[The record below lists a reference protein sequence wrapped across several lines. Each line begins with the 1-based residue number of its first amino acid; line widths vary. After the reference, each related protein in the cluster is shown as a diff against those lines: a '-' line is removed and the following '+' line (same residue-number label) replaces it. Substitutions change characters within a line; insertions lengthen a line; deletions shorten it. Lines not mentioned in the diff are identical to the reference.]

1 MSKKPLILGIE
12 SSCDETASS
21 LITENEQG
29 IPVVLSNIVSSQIE
43 EHKEFGG
50 IVPEI
55 AARAH
60 VEKIDCIVKKAIK
73 ESKVHAQWVANYLI
87 NKLGISETRIQ
98 IVFGIKGD
106 GSLVTL
112 EGVFE

>member
-1 MSKKPLILGIE
+1 MEPSQGGQAVSDNYFPWPILILPLGLGFVIGMLLGTIST
-12 SSCDETASS
+12 SSTWRAS
-21 LITENEQG
+21 
-29 IPVVLSNIVSSQIE
+29 
-43 EHKEFGG
+43 
-50 IVPEI
+50 
-55 AARAH
+55 A
-60 VEKIDCIVKKAIK
+60 VKTG
-73 ESKVHAQWVANYLI
+73 HAQWVANYLI

>member
-1 MSKKPLILGIE
+1 M
-12 SSCDETASS
+12 
-21 LITENEQG
+21 Q
-29 IPVVLSNIVSSQIE
+29 VLKIIG
-43 EHKEFGG
+43 FGG
-50 IVPEI
+50 
-55 AARAH
+55 
-60 VEKIDCIVKKAIK
+60 DSKKAIK